1 MDRLAASNFFPK
13 NKHLLKASRIAKP
26 HASLRGHFLRLPR
39 WEVFLNVL
47 PSPLTGFEPT
57 FKVFVMLRNF
67 AINMRW
73 ACALEGEMQISQ
85 FGRIAQNCAV
95 RVSEFVRKTMAG
107 FLRLPD
113 MIGWVS
119 QYQSETAI
127 ELCEFLQWLTLR

>member
-1 MDRLAASNFFPK
+1 MFFLAPNGIRTPFQGFRDVAQFRD
-13 NKHLLKASRIAKP
+13 KHAL
-26 HASLRGHFLRLPR
+26 
-39 WEVFLNVL
+39 
-47 PSPLTGFEPT
+47 
-57 FKVFVMLRNF
+57 
-67 AINMRW
+67 